1 MGWVP
6 ALGEHLLGA
15 PQLLALPME
24 VVQVWENVAPT
35 LGTKHVCKVK
45 VGAQQECHAP
55 GKVGALLHVKCG
67 NGGCALRAQGAPG
80 AGMPAQAR
88 DVPVE
93 GQGATLETLYVPPVS
108 GCWFL

>member
-1 MGWVP
+1 M
-6 ALGEHLLGA
+6 GEHLLGA

-45 VGAQQECHAP
+45 VGAQQERHAP
-55 GKVGALLHVKCG
+55 GKAGARLHMKCG
-67 NGGCALRAQGAPG
+67 NGGCALCAQGAPG
-80 AGMPAQAR
+80 AGTPAQAR

-93 GQGATLETLYVPPVS
+93 GQGAALETLSMPPVS